1 MSSTLKLGVLFV
13 AIYGVLVLLNAG
25 FYAWW
30 STDYSGLSRAILR
43 VGGVALVIYG
53 LINKAN
59 WAWWLAIIG
68 TGCLCILGG
77 MATVILLSNDL
88 FASRPYATTDM
99 VFMLLSV
106 GVLALALIT
115 LLLPGSRKEIIR
127 TKKV

>member
-1 MSSTLKLGVLFV
+1 MSSTLKFGMLFI

-30 STDYSGLSRAILR
+30 SADYSGLPRSVLR
-43 VGGVALVIYG
+43 VVGVALVIYG

-68 TGCLCILGG
+68 TGSLCILGG
-77 MATVILLSNDL
+77 MATAILLSNDI
-88 FASRPYATTDM
+88 FSSRPYGTVDM

-106 GVLALALIT
+106 GVLALAFIT

-127 TKKV
+127 TKKE